1 MVTLFLCWFCFG
13 LLRVF
18 SDDNNSK
25 QKTPHKEPCT
35 WQTSCWWDIQ
45 SLRYQTQRMQCENY
59 QNNNQ
64 HCIKKIP
71 QYQTQFLLVGQLVV
85 NAAQYSINLI
95 EKEFLFFQLYY
106 QIWESHNY
114 CRKYCP
120 AAYWSFS
127 FSGIRQSGSLWPTQ
141 AYWSNNL
148 KVQSIFSFCDIP
160 KSSKLKKK
168 ILWHTPSAI
177 LK

>member
-1 MVTLFLCWFCFG
+1 MSLMVTLFLCWFYFG

-45 SLRYQTQRMQCENY
+45 SLRYQTQRMKCENY

-95 EKEFLFFQLYY
+95 EKEFLFFSALLSDMRESQLL
-106 QIWESHNY
+106 QKILS
-114 CRKYCP
+114 C
-120 AAYWSFS
+120 SLLIF
-127 FSGIRQSGSLWPTQ
+127 FLSGIRQSGSLWPTQ

-160 KSSKLKKK
+160 KKQ
-168 ILWHTPSAI
+168 
-177 LK
+177 